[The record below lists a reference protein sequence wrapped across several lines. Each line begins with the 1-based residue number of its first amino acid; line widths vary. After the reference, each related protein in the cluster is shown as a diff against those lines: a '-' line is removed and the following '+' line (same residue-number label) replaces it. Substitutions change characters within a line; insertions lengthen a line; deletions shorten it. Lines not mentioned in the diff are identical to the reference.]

1 MNATLCKTADVK
13 LDLYQEE
20 ARPLRTTQIAEM
32 YATTPM
38 EAIKPVIVT
47 EPQPSINEEM
57 LHASFEEALSN
68 RLTALYGQ
76 WSRLSKDDLQVPT
89 TDTYASAASF
99 STQSRHSKMQ
109 PGRHTEPLS
118 SNKPATPHSRRYTTA
133 IQRGIVMVCIAFM
146 LFLIGFDL
154 MGLLVLHLHTH

>member
-1 MNATLCKTADVK
+1 MNATLSKTVDVK

-47 EPQPSINEEM
+47 EPRPIINEEM

-76 WSRLSKDDLQVPT
+76 WSRLNKDGLQVPT
-89 TDTYASAASF
+89 TDAYAIADSF
-99 STQSRHSKMQ
+99 STQSQRCKTQS
-109 PGRHTEPLS
+109 GRHTEPLS
-118 SNKPATPHSRRYTTA
+118 SNEPATRYIA
-133 IQRGIVMVCIAFM
+133 IQRGIVTVCIAFM

-154 MGLLVLHLHTH
+154 MGLLVLHLHSH